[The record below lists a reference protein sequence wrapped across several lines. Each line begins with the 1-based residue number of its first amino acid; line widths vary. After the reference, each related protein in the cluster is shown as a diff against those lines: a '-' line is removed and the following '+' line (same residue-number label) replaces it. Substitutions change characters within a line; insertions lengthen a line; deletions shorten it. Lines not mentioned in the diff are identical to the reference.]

1 MAQATR
7 TFRRSNSHEVPKYR
21 IGIDLGGT
29 KIHAVV
35 VNQRGKPL
43 GAARRP
49 TKVEAGYREV
59 LKRLRD
65 TALEALADARI
76 SIRDINAIG
85 LGMPGPVDQERG
97 RVVVAPNLGWMDKP
111 VAEDLRALLKRP
123 VVLAN
128 DVNCGGLGEA
138 TYGAAKG
145 AASAA
150 AAFVGTGLGGAII
163 LAGRLINGA
172 HGFAG
177 EIGHVPAPFDG
188 ATCSCGRIGCLETV
202 ASKTGIARM
211 ILDNQKK
218 GMRCR
223 LKIDKLTKLR
233 SSDLLRAWNA
243 GCPSTRRAIKV
254 SARGLAWGLAAM
266 GGIFDPEVFV
276 LGGGVVEAM
285 GNVFLPIVREHIQE
299 YSLLYSR
306 RKPDVRLAA
315 LGDDAVAIGA
325 AVASQDGQR

>member
-1 MAQATR
+1 M
-7 TFRRSNSHEVPKYR
+7 
-21 IGIDLGGT
+21 GIDLGGT
-29 KIHAVV
+29 KMHAVV
-35 VNQRGKPL
+35 VNQRGRPL
-43 GAARRP
+43 GASRRP
-49 TKVEAGYREV
+49 TKSEAGYREV

-65 TALEALADARI
+65 TAHEALVDAGI
-76 SIRDINAIG
+76 GIRDIRSIG
-85 LGMPGPVDQERG
+85 LGMPGPVDLARG
-97 RVVVAPNLGWMDKP
+97 RVVVAPNLGWHDKP
-111 VAEDLRALLKRP
+111 VAADLRALLNKP

-145 AASAA
+145 AGSAA

-163 LAGRLINGA
+163 LAGRVINGA
-172 HGFAG
+172 HGFGG

-188 ATCSCGRIGCLETV
+188 AECTCGRIGCLETV

-211 ILDNQKK
+211 ILENQER

-223 LKIDKLTKLR
+223 LKIDKMTKLR
-233 SSDLLRAWNA
+233 SSDLLRAWQL
-243 GCPSTRRAIKV
+243 GCPATRKAIKV
-254 SARGLAWGLAAM
+254 SARGVAWGLAAM

-276 LGGGVVEAM
+276 LGGGVIEAM
-285 GNVFLPIVREHIQE
+285 GRVFLPLVREHLQD

-306 RKPDVRLAA
+306 KRPDVRLAA

-325 AVASQDGQR
+325 AVASLDILR